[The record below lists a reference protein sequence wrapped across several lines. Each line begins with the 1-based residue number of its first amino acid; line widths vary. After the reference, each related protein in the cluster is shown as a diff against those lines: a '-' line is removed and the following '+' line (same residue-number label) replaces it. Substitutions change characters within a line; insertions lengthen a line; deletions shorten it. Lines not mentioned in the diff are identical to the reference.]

1 MTHVI
6 LYLSQELK
14 YRSTEQIKLSLS
26 HLVMFIINTIQQIKI
41 TCVYLKKYISTFISF
56 WMDIGKRKMIV
67 WHSFF
72 SYLHL
77 TLRRGKERET
87 QMVFW
92 LRGSCLSFCKG
103 LLLSFP
109 IWKCRTIWEGKADI
123 IFSLHSLT
131 PHALEER
138 EQRKQ
143 DQDSRSFCKIH
154 IPSARF
160 AFLFPTVEA
169 LPFALVVLTLNP
181 KLFWYETCLLCVNV
195 CFV

>member
-1 MTHVI
+1 MYLENVEI
-6 LYLSQELK
+6 LIWILANDYK
-14 YRSTEQIKLSLS
+14 GQI
-26 HLVMFIINTIQQIKI
+26 
-41 TCVYLKKYISTFISF
+41 YIYI
-56 WMDIGKRKMIV
+56 WKMIV

-77 TLRRGKERET
+77 ILRRGSVVLRGKERET

-103 LLLSFP
+103 CLLSFA
-109 IWKCRTIWEGKADI
+109 IWKMQGNLRGK
-123 IFSLHSLT
+123 
-131 PHALEER
+131 
-138 EQRKQ
+138 
-143 DQDSRSFCKIH
+143 SRSHF
-154 IPSARF
+154 F

-181 KLFWYETCLLCVNV
+181 KLFWYETCLLCVDV

>member
-1 MTHVI
+1 LDTI
-6 LYLSQELK
+6 LSQFLK
-14 YRSTEQIKLSLS
+14 LIGD
-26 HLVMFIINTIQQIKI
+26 FITKINDWIH
-41 TCVYLKKYISTFISF
+41 F
-56 WMDIGKRKMIV
+56 RKMIV

-77 TLRRGKERET
+77 TLRRGIVIPRGKERET

-109 IWKCRTIWEGKADI
+109 IWKCRTIWEGKADL

-181 KLFWYETCLLCVNV
+181 KLFWYETCLLCVDV